1 MSCKLFRSLE
11 LLQNNG
17 KRNFLYVIYATSRI
31 PRLRW
36 GQPLLAE
43 VGPFFGE
50 SVLPSPTPQEPAW
63 NLKLRLWA

>member
-50 SVLPSPTPQEPAW
+50 RVRPRKNRPGTLSLGFGPRA
-63 NLKLRLWA
+63 